1 MEAIVAIWQR
11 DVLKFFRDR
20 ARLLGSF
27 AMPFMFLV
35 IFGSGI
41 SGAISSM
48 FSTPGTSTAL
58 ESFDYVSYMFPGII
72 AMTVFTTAI
81 FSALSVVQ
89 DKEDGY
95 MKEILVS
102 PVSRTKVAIGKI
114 LGGSTVA
121 SMQGLLM
128 LVFVPFIGV
137 NLTLGILV
145 RLIPAIFLV
154 AFTLSSIGLLFAST
168 LKSAEGFQAV
178 VQVIVF
184 PMLFLSGAFF
194 PLNGMPEWMN
204 VLVKVNPL
212 TYGVDLFKK
221 IVLDVGGMAPELRE
235 AFGLNFAVMG
245 HTVTIYDDILLIG
258 GLAVVFVL
266 LATMFFR
273 KSE

>member
-1 MEAIVAIWQR
+1 MEAIIALWQR
-11 DVLKFFRDR
+11 DVIKFFRDR

-48 FSTPGTSTAL
+48 FSSPGMETGL

-95 MKEILVS
+95 MREILVS
-102 PVSRTKVAIGKI
+102 PVSRTQVAIGKI

-137 NLTLGILV
+137 DLTLGILV

-154 AFTLSSIGLLFAST
+154 AFTLSSIGLLFASR

-194 PLNGMPEWMN
+194 PLNGMPSWMN

-221 IVLDVGGMAPELRE
+221 IVLDVGGMAPQLRE
-235 AFGLNFAVMG
+235 AFGLNYAVMG
-245 HTVTIYDDILLIG
+245 HTVTIYEDIMLIG
-258 GLAVVFVL
+258 ALAVVFVL
-266 LATMFFR
+266 LATLFFR

>member
-1 MEAIVAIWQR
+1 MEAIIALWQR
-11 DVLKFFRDR
+11 DVIKFFRDR

-48 FSTPGTSTAL
+48 FSTPGTASVL

-95 MKEILVS
+95 MREILVS
-102 PVSRTKVAIGKI
+102 PVSRTQVAIGKI

-137 NLTLGILV
+137 DLTLDILV

-154 AFTLSSIGLLFAST
+154 AFTLSSIGLLFASR

-221 IVLDVGGMAPELRE
+221 IVLDVGGMAPQLRE

>member
-1 MEAIVAIWQR
+1 M
-11 DVLKFFRDR
+11 
-20 ARLLGSF
+20 
-27 AMPFMFLV
+27 
-35 IFGSGI
+35 
-41 SGAISSM
+41 
-48 FSTPGTSTAL
+48 
-58 ESFDYVSYMFPGII
+58 
-72 AMTVFTTAI
+72 
-81 FSALSVVQ
+81 
-89 DKEDGY
+89 
-95 MKEILVS
+95 
-102 PVSRTKVAIGKI
+102 
-114 LGGSTVA
+114 
-121 SMQGLLM
+121 
-128 LVFVPFIGV
+128 
-137 NLTLGILV
+137 
-145 RLIPAIFLV
+145 
-154 AFTLSSIGLLFAST
+154 LFASR

-221 IVLDVGGMAPELRE
+221 IVLDVGGMAPQLRE

>member
-1 MEAIVAIWQR
+1 MEAIIALWQR
-11 DVLKFFRDR
+11 DVIKFFRDR

-48 FSTPGTSTAL
+48 FNAPGMTTGL

-95 MKEILVS
+95 MREILVS
-102 PVSRTKVAIGKI
+102 PVSRTQVAIGKI

-128 LVFVPFIGV
+128 LVFVPFVGV
-137 NLTLGILV
+137 ELTVGILV

-154 AFTLSSIGLLFAST
+154 AFTLSSIGLLFASR

-221 IVLDVGGMAPELRE
+221 IVLDVGSMAPQLRE

-245 HTVTIYDDILLIG
+245 HTVTVYDDILLIG
-258 GLAVVFVL
+258 ALAVVFVL

-273 KSE
+273 KGE